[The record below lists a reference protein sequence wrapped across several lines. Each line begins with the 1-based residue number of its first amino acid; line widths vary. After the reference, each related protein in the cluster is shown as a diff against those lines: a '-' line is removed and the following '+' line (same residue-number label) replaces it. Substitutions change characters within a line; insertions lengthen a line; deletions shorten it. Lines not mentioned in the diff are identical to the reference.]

1 MANAFTQFLSNF
13 AGGVFADQGYLK
25 DYKHAARLYADENY
39 GLAPKAGWSYFVEFA
54 FNPRIKE
61 RLVFPAIDQTWFN
74 RYSGKVGLLCKTVD
88 QPRISI
94 STETLNQY
102 NRKSIVQTKI
112 NYNPISITF
121 HDDMNNV
128 TTNLWKN
135 YYQYYYADSRYNGI
149 SVGNTKGQH
158 RAIPQAFRD
167 TKYETRA
174 YAYGLNNG
182 QTEPFFSYIT
192 IYLLNRKKFN
202 TVTLINPL
210 IIEWNP
216 ANLDQTNGQRLLDSR
231 MTLSYEAVYYDLS
244 NIPISKENPGFQKEH
259 YDNSPSPLSISGR
272 GTKSILGPGG
282 LLAGASDIFG
292 TLTQEGPLS
301 GADLLRVAI
310 QGKNLVQNAKSITK
324 EGLKQEGYS
333 VLNGVFAAAATGS
346 GSFVDNAATAASAK
360 LAPAGIEIFKNID
373 QSKNTTAQPRNI
385 GGGT

>member
-13 AGGVFADQGYLK
+13 AGGVFAEQGYLK

-39 GLAPKAGWSYFVEFA
+39 GLTPKAGWSYFVVFN

-61 RLVFPAIDQTWFN
+61 KLVFPAIDDTWYN
-74 RYSGKVGLLCKTVD
+74 RHSSKVGLLCKTVD
-88 QPRISI
+88 QPRITI
-94 STETLNQY
+94 NTETVNQY
-102 NRKSIVQTKI
+102 NRKSVIQTKLT
-112 NYNPISITF
+112 YNPIGITF

-128 TTNLWKN
+128 TSNLWKN
-135 YYQYYYADSRYNGI
+135 YYQYYFADSRYAGAT
-149 SVGNTKGQH
+149 VGNTKGQE
-158 RAIPQAFRD
+158 RSIPEAFRD
-167 TKYETRA
+167 TKYATRA

-182 QTEPFFSYIT
+182 QTEPFFNSIT

-202 TVTLINPL
+202 TVTLINP
-210 IIEWNP
+210 IITEWSP

-231 MTLSYEAVYYDLS
+231 MTLTYEAVYYDLA
-244 NIPISKENPGFQKEH
+244 NTPISKENPGFQREH
-259 YDNSPSPLSISGR
+259 YDNSPSPLSIAGR

-310 QGKNLVQNAKSITK
+310 QTKNLAQNARSIKK

-333 VLNGVFAAAATGS
+333 VLNGVFAAAAVGS
-346 GSFVDNAATAASAK
+346 GSFVDNAQNAANAK

-373 QSKNTTAQPRNI
+373 QSKNTQATSRNV